1 MPNLPKQ
8 PKPQNPAAIRQVW
21 DTERTAAQ
29 RARAD
34 GDPIREFHHL
44 GRAHILSQPFAVLHV
59 RTHGAML
66 AFGIRNRDRREV
78 TGQLL
83 RLVVAGPGT
92 VMRRYPLGN
101 TGIAAV
107 SAVEPMDIP
116 SDLQPALAQVG
127 VS

>member
-8 PKPQNPAAIRQVW
+8 PKPQNPAAIREAW
-21 DTERTAAQ
+21 GAERAA
-29 RARAD
+29 AREARTS
-34 GDPIREFHHL
+34 GDPIRELDHL
-44 GRAHILSQPFAVLHV
+44 GRAHILSQPFAGLHV

-101 TGIAAV
+101 TGVAAV

-116 SDLQPALAQVG
+116 TDLQPVLAPVG